1 MVEILEKLLLLQER
15 DQRLQ
20 TFLHQINS
28 VPGEKALLQREL
40 DAAQATL
47 ENDKARATQIEVE
60 RKRLEVEADGKR
72 AQIAKYRTQQFETR
86 KNEEYAALK
95 HEIERAESDITAI
108 EDRELE
114 LMQEFEDL
122 KPAIAAAEQKYQAEK
137 SRVASL
143 SKTADEK
150 VGVLQGRADELKV
163 ERDAIAA
170 EVQAADEDLF
180 DLYEKLFRSK
190 AGRAIVPLE
199 GNHCSGCHMTVT
211 PATLRDAKVG
221 ASVVSCEQ
229 CGRIVYIQPEYQR

>member
-20 TFLHQINS
+20 TFLHEINS
-28 VPGEKALLQREL
+28 VPAEKALLQREL
-40 DAAQATL
+40 DTAQRTL

-72 AQIAKYRTQQFETR
+72 TQIAKYQTQQLETR
-86 KNEEYAALK
+86 KNEEYTALK
-95 HEIERAESDITAI
+95 HEIERAQSDINTI

-122 KPAIAAAEQKYQAEK
+122 KPVIAAADSKYNTEK
-137 SRVASL
+137 NRVANL
-143 SKTADEK
+143 MKVADEK

-163 ERDAIAA
+163 ERDAIAE
-170 EVQAADEDLF
+170 EVKSSDDDLF
-180 DLYEKLFRSK
+180 ELYEKLFRTK

-221 ASVVSCEQ
+221 TTVVSCEQ
-229 CGRIVYIQPEYQR
+229 CGRIVYVLPEYQR

>member
-20 TFLHQINS
+20 TFLHEING
-28 VPGEKALLQREL
+28 VPAEKRALEKELESARLQ
-40 DAAQATL
+40 L
-47 ENDKARATQIEVE
+47 ERDKARAMEIEVE
-60 RKRLEVEADGKR
+60 RQRLEVEAGGKR
-72 AQIAKYRTQQFETR
+72 TQIAKYQTQQLETR

-95 HEIERAESDITAI
+95 HEIERAEQDITKI

-114 LMQEFEDL
+114 LMQETEDL
-122 KPAIAAAEQKYQAEK
+122 KPAIAAADAKFNAEK
-137 SRVASL
+137 SRVAGL
-143 SKTADEK
+143 LKTAEEK

-163 ERDAIAA
+163 EREAIAA
-170 EVQAADEDLF
+170 EVKAADEDLF

-211 PATLRDAKVG
+211 PATLRDAKLG
-221 ASVVSCEQ
+221 TAVVSCEQ
-229 CGRIVYIQPEYQR
+229 CGRMVYVLPE

>member
-15 DQRLQ
+15 DQRWQ
-20 TFLHQINS
+20 TFLHEINA
-28 VPGEKALLQREL
+28 VPGEKAALQKEL
-40 DAAQATL
+40 DAAQRTL
-47 ENDKARATQIEVE
+47 EDDKARATQIEVE
-60 RKRLEVEADGKR
+60 RKSLEVEADGKR
-72 AQIAKYRTQQFETR
+72 AQIAKYQTQQLETR

-95 HEIERAESDITAI
+95 HEIERAHSEINTI

-122 KPAIAAAEQKYQAEK
+122 KPVIAAADTKYSAEK
-137 SRVASL
+137 SRVANL
-143 SKTADEK
+143 MKTADEK
-150 VGVLQGRADELKV
+150 VGVLQGRASEVKV
-163 ERDAIAA
+163 ERDAIAQEIKA
-170 EVQAADEDLF
+170 DDEDLF

-229 CGRIVYIQPEYQR
+229 CGRIVYLQPEYQR

>member
-1 MVEILEKLLLLQER
+1 
-15 DQRLQ
+15 
-20 TFLHQINS
+20 
-28 VPGEKALLQREL
+28 VPAEKASLQREL
-40 DAAQATL
+40 DTAQRTL

-72 AQIAKYRTQQFETR
+72 SQIAKYQTQQLETR
-86 KNEEYAALK
+86 KNEEYTALK
-95 HEIERAESDITAI
+95 HEIERAQSDINTI

-122 KPAIAAAEQKYQAEK
+122 KPVIAAADAKYSTEK
-137 SRVASL
+137 NRVANL
-143 SKTADEK
+143 MKIADEK

-163 ERDAIAA
+163 ERDAIAE
-170 EVQAADEDLF
+170 EVKSSDDDLF
-180 DLYEKLFRSK
+180 DLYEKLFRTK

-221 ASVVSCEQ
+221 ATVVSCEQ
-229 CGRIVYIQPEYQR
+229 CGRIVYVLPEYQR

>member
-20 TFLHQINS
+20 TFLHEINS
-28 VPGEKALLQREL
+28 VPAEKASLQREL
-40 DAAQATL
+40 DAAQRTL
-47 ENDKARATQIEVE
+47 EDDKARATQIEVE
-60 RKRLEVEADGKR
+60 RKRLEVEADSKR
-72 AQIAKYRTQQFETR
+72 MQIAKYQTQQLETR
-86 KNEEYAALK
+86 KNEEYTALK
-95 HEIERAESDITAI
+95 HEIERAQSDINTI

-122 KPAIAAAEQKYQAEK
+122 KPVIAAADAKYSAEK
-137 SRVASL
+137 NRVANL
-143 SKTADEK
+143 MKIADEK

-163 ERDAIAA
+163 ERDAVAQ
-170 EVQAADEDLF
+170 EVKASDDDLF
-180 DLYEKLFRSK
+180 ELYEKLFRTK

-221 ASVVSCEQ
+221 TTVVSCEQ
-229 CGRIVYIQPEYQR
+229 CGRIVYVLPEYQR

>member
-20 TFLHQINS
+20 TFLHEIHA
-28 VPGEKALLQREL
+28 VPGEKAALQKEL
-40 DAAQATL
+40 DAAQRTL
-47 ENDKARATQIEVE
+47 EEDKSRATQIEVE

-72 AQIAKYRTQQFETR
+72 TQIAKYQTQQLETR

-95 HEIERAESDITAI
+95 HEIERAEADITAI

-122 KPAIAAAEQKYQAEK
+122 KPVIAAADAKYSAEK
-137 SRVASL
+137 NRVAAL
-143 SKTADEK
+143 IKTADEK
-150 VGVLQGRADELKV
+150 VGVLQGRADEVKV

-170 EVQAADEDLF
+170 EIKAADEDLF

-221 ASVVSCEQ
+221 AKVVSCEQ
-229 CGRIVYIQPEYQR
+229 CGRIVYTLPE

>member
-20 TFLHQINS
+20 TFLHEINS
-28 VPGEKALLQREL
+28 VPAEKASLQREL
-40 DAAQATL
+40 DTAQRTL

-72 AQIAKYRTQQFETR
+72 TQIAKYQTQQLETR
-86 KNEEYAALK
+86 KNEEYTALK
-95 HEIERAESDITAI
+95 HEIERAQSDINTI

-122 KPAIAAAEQKYQAEK
+122 KPVIAAADAKYSTEK
-137 SRVASL
+137 NRVANL
-143 SKTADEK
+143 MKIADEK

-163 ERDAIAA
+163 ERDAIAE
-170 EVQAADEDLF
+170 EVKSSDDDLF
-180 DLYEKLFRSK
+180 ELYEKLFRTK

-221 ASVVSCEQ
+221 TTVVSCEQ
-229 CGRIVYIQPEYQR
+229 CGRIVYVLPEYQR

>member
-1 MVEILEKLLLLQER
+1 MVVILEKLLLLQER

-20 TFLHQINS
+20 TFLHEINS
-28 VPGEKALLQREL
+28 VPGEKAALQREL
-40 DAAQATL
+40 ESAQRTL
-47 ENDKARATQIEVE
+47 ESDKSRATQIEVE

-72 AQIAKYRTQQFETR
+72 VQIAKYQTQQLETR

-95 HEIERAESDITAI
+95 HEIERAAADITTI

-114 LMQEFEDL
+114 LMQELEDL
-122 KPAIAAAEQKYQAEK
+122 KPSIASAEQKHAAEK
-137 SRVASL
+137 NRVAAL
-143 SKTADEK
+143 MKTADDK
-150 VGVLQGRADELKV
+150 VGVLQGRADEVRV

-170 EVQAADEDLF
+170 EVKAADEDLF
-180 DLYEKLFRSK
+180 ELYEKLFRSK

-221 ASVVSCEQ
+221 NEVVSCEQ
-229 CGRIVYIQPEYQR
+229 CGRIVYTLPE

>member
-20 TFLHQINS
+20 TFLHEINS
-28 VPGEKALLQREL
+28 VPAEKASLQREL
-40 DAAQATL
+40 DAAQRTL
-47 ENDKARATQIEVE
+47 EDDKARATQIEVE
-60 RKRLEVEADGKR
+60 RKRLEVEADSKR
-72 AQIAKYRTQQFETR
+72 TQIAKYQTQQLETR
-86 KNEEYAALK
+86 KNEEYTALK
-95 HEIERAESDITAI
+95 HEIERAQSDINTI

-122 KPAIAAAEQKYQAEK
+122 KPVIAAADAKYSAEK
-137 SRVASL
+137 NRVANL
-143 SKTADEK
+143 MKIADEK

-163 ERDAIAA
+163 ERDAVA
-170 EVQAADEDLF
+170 EEVKASDDDLF
-180 DLYEKLFRSK
+180 ELYEKLFRTK

-221 ASVVSCEQ
+221 TSVVSCEQ
-229 CGRIVYIQPEYQR
+229 CGRIVYVLPEYQR

>member
-20 TFLHQINS
+20 TFLHEINS
-28 VPGEKALLQREL
+28 VPAEKASLQREL
-40 DAAQATL
+40 DTAQRTL

-72 AQIAKYRTQQFETR
+72 AQIAKYQTQQLETR
-86 KNEEYAALK
+86 KNEEYTALK
-95 HEIERAESDITAI
+95 HEIERAQSDINTI

-122 KPAIAAAEQKYQAEK
+122 KPVIAAADAKYSAEK
-137 SRVASL
+137 SRVA
-143 SKTADEK
+143 KIADEK

-163 ERDAIAA
+163 ERDAVA
-170 EVQAADEDLF
+170 EEVKSSDEDLSE
-180 DLYEKLFRSK
+180 LYEKLFRTK

-221 ASVVSCEQ
+221 ATVVSCEQ
-229 CGRIVYIQPEYQR
+229 CGRIVYVLPEYQR

>member
-20 TFLHQINS
+20 AFLHEINS
-28 VPGEKALLQREL
+28 VPGEKASLQREL

-47 ENDKARATQIEVE
+47 EKDKARATQIEVE
-60 RKRLEVEADGKR
+60 RKRLEVEAEGKR

-95 HEIERAESDITAI
+95 HEIERAEADITAI

-122 KPAIAAAEQKYQAEK
+122 KPAIAAADQKYQAEK

-143 SKTADEK
+143 LKTADDK
-150 VGVLQGRADELKV
+150 VGVLQGRADEVKV
-163 ERDAIAA
+163 EREAIAA
-170 EVQAADEDLF
+170 EVKAGDEDLF

-221 ASVVSCEQ
+221 TSVVSCEQ
-229 CGRIVYIQPEYQR
+229 CGRIVYALPE

>member
-20 TFLHQINS
+20 TFLHQINA
-28 VPGEKALLQREL
+28 VPGEKAALQKEL
-40 DAAQATL
+40 DGAQRTL
-47 ENDKARATQIEVE
+47 EQDKARATQIEVE

-72 AQIAKYRTQQFETR
+72 AQIAKYQTQQLETR

-95 HEIERAESDITAI
+95 HEIERALNDINAI

-122 KPAIAAAEQKYQAEK
+122 KPVISAADAKYNTEK
-137 SRVASL
+137 NRVAGL
-143 SKTADEK
+143 VKIADEK
-150 VGVLQGRADELKV
+150 VGVLQGRADEIKV

-170 EVQAADEDLF
+170 EIKAADEDLF

-221 ASVVSCEQ
+221 TSVVSCEQ
-229 CGRIVYIQPEYQR
+229 CGRIVYALPE

>member
-1 MVEILEKLLLLQER
+1 MLEILEKLLLLQER
-15 DQRLQ
+15 DQKLQ
-20 TFLHQINS
+20 AFLHEING
-28 VPGEKALLQREL
+28 VPGEKASLQKEL
-40 DAAQATL
+40 DAAQRTL

-95 HEIERAESDITAI
+95 HEIERAERDIVAL

-122 KPAIAAAEQKYQAEK
+122 KPVIAAADQKYNAEK
-137 SRVASL
+137 SRVATL
-143 SKTADEK
+143 VKTADEK
-150 VGVLQGRADELKV
+150 VGVLQGRADEMKV

-170 EVQAADEDLF
+170 EVKGVDEDLF

-190 AGRAIVPLE
+190 MGRAVVPLE

-221 ASVVSCEQ
+221 TSVVSCEQ
-229 CGRIVYIQPEYQR
+229 CGRVVYALPE

>member
-20 TFLHQINS
+20 TFLHEINS
-28 VPGEKALLQREL
+28 VPAEKASLQREL
-40 DAAQATL
+40 DAAQRTL

-72 AQIAKYRTQQFETR
+72 TQIAKYQTQQLETR
-86 KNEEYAALK
+86 KNEEYTALK
-95 HEIERAESDITAI
+95 HEIERAQSDINTI

-122 KPAIAAAEQKYQAEK
+122 KPVIAAADAKYSAEK
-137 SRVASL
+137 NRVANL
-143 SKTADEK
+143 MKIADEK

-163 ERDAIAA
+163 ERDAVA
-170 EVQAADEDLF
+170 EEVKASDDDLF
-180 DLYEKLFRSK
+180 ELYEKLFRTK

-221 ASVVSCEQ
+221 TTVVSCEQ
-229 CGRIVYIQPEYQR
+229 CGRIVYVLPEYQR